1 MPYLWAKQI
10 INVLCSKAC
19 TGPGELTVPLIQIP
33 QIVFISKT
41 SLLSLV
47 VGFRMCQLSC
57 QVLAHEELTVLPGMK
72 LCPIVHV
79 TIPQTWAPS
88 SGSLC
93 FSIVIVNCKIT
104 SLKRSEQYMTN
115 LSGGCSPERF
125 QNIWKMEEI
134 LRAFSKWSLES
145 SSAFHFV
152 ERENRDAAQLWGAS
166 KLCSKKT
173 ADS

>member
-1 MPYLWAKQI
+1 MPL
-10 INVLCSKAC
+10 V
-19 TGPGELTVPLIQIP
+19 QIP
-33 QIVFISKT
+33 QIVFISQT

-47 VGFRMCQLSC
+47 FGLRICQLSC
-57 QVLAHEELTVLPGMK
+57 QVLADEELTVLLGMK

-79 TIPQTWAPS
+79 AIPQTWAPS

-104 SLKRSEQYMTN
+104 SPKRSEQYMTN

-134 LRAFSKWSLES
+134 LRASSSTWWSLES

-152 ERENRDAAQLWGAS
+152 EHKNRDAAQLWGAS